1 MVWVP
6 QYMWDL
12 AHALLGSIFCV
23 IPRHA
28 DTGFHSLCGSSCG
41 NAKMIISTKLSHY
54 ISLTRL
60 DNPIG
65 SLLLLWPTLTGLW
78 IASSGSPSLVMIAIF
93 SMGVV
98 LMRSAGCAINDYADR
113 NIDRH
118 VQRTSHRPVTSGAIS
133 GREALMVSCVLIL
146 VSAPLL
152 VPLNDL
158 ARLLALPSLAL
169 ALSYPWTKRVLA
181 IPQAY
186 LGLAFGFGI
195 LMAFAAVNGNI
206 SIIAILLMIA
216 NIFWSVAYD
225 TAYAIVDRDDD
236 IKVGIRTS
244 AITFG
249 SYDVLAI
256 MLCYA
261 AMLAIYAWIGYA
273 LNLGAV
279 FWLLWSVA
287 AAIAA
292 WYHTKLRTREKA
304 LCFAVFL
311 HNKWFGGTLFLGVVL
326 GYHFQG

>member
-1 MVWVP
+1 
-6 QYMWDL
+6 
-12 AHALLGSIFCV
+12 
-23 IPRHA
+23 
-28 DTGFHSLCGSSCG
+28 
-41 NAKMIISTKLSHY
+41 
-54 ISLTRL
+54 
-60 DNPIG
+60 
-65 SLLLLWPTLTGLW
+65 
-78 IASSGSPSLVMIAIF
+78 
-93 SMGVV
+93 
-98 LMRSAGCAINDYADR
+98 
-113 NIDRH
+113 
-118 VQRTSHRPVTSGAIS
+118 
-133 GREALMVSCVLIL
+133 
-146 VSAPLL
+146 
-152 VPLNDL
+152 
-158 ARLLALPSLAL
+158 
-169 ALSYPWTKRVLA
+169 
-181 IPQAY
+181 
-186 LGLAFGFGI
+186 
-195 LMAFAAVNGNI
+195 MAFAAVNGNI